1 LPQFSADR
9 FIGWLVAAAEMAE
22 GWRRRRSTPGG
33 TMQGDGKIAASRS
46 AAGRLRVVLSQI
58 RQDNKKPGRTAGPLI
73 FETRC

>member
-46 AAGRLRVVLSQI
+46 AAGRLRVAIIFRKSGKTTKSPAE
-58 RQDNKKPGRTAGPLI
+58 RPGL
-73 FETRC
+73 